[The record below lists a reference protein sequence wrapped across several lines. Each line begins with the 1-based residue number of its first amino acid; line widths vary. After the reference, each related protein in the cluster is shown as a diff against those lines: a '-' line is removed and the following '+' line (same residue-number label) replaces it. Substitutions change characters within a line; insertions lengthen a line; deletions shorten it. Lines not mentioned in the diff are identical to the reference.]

1 MKSIF
6 LKAVLLTC
14 FILPVWTH
22 ENASAEMTW
31 PAKCATFG
39 EIKPN
44 QNPSFQHI
52 NCLLTN
58 AALQA
63 NIPPE
68 VVKAVAAQES
78 SWRQFEGGKPLITSD
93 GGIGIMQI
101 TNQSGYDQQK
111 LKNDITYNIQAGV
124 DILSRNYQRTDLPK
138 IKAAGPEVI
147 ENWYFSVMA
156 YNGTK
161 PVNSP
166 LYQDPANGT
175 INTNAYQEKV
185 FARLVNDS
193 FLENIILGQYPFS
206 RADFVYSTN
215 STANIVFKKLEYT
228 LTDEM
233 HASMSLFQTGNKV
246 VTLAAAN
253 LRSAPYTD
261 DSTILKMLS
270 KNTTLIINGNFVYDS
285 KSTGN
290 QFVWYPVKTED
301 QKLAGYISSA
311 YIKKKLESPVVIPV
325 DDNDASVSGK
335 ASANAIVKVMNGT
348 TLIRS
353 TTATSTG
360 SFKASIPVQ
369 KAGTKLTISYKD
381 KLNAQGPSVTITVAD
396 KTAPAAPTV
405 NSVTNKSSVLSGKTE
420 ANATVTV
427 TIAGK
432 AYSQKAD
439 VNGLFKVLI
448 PVQNAGVTILV
459 SAKDSA
465 GNISTV
471 RTVPVVKA
479 APNMPSVNTVN
490 NKAVSVTGKT
500 EAYVTVTVVI
510 AGKTYTVKADQYG
523 NYNVKIPVQN
533 TGTTLSVT
541 AKDSSGRVSAPRS
554 ATVIRVAPNMPTVNP
569 VRTTTTAV
577 TGKTEKNVA
586 VLIQIG
592 TKTYTTTANAYG
604 DYKLTILAQRAG
616 TKVSVYAKDASGK
629 VSATRTV
636 TVY

>member
-1 MKSIF
+1 MKSIL

-14 FILPVWTH
+14 LIFPVWVH

-31 PAKCATFG
+31 PAKCASFG
-39 EIKPN
+39 GVEAN

-78 SWRQFEGGKPLITSD
+78 GWRQFDGGKPLITSD

-101 TNQSGYDQQK
+101 TNQSSYDEQR
-111 LKNDITYNIQAGV
+111 LKDDITYNIQAGV
-124 DILSRNYQRTDLPK
+124 DILSSNYQRTDLPK

-166 LYQDPANGT
+166 LVQKDGSRNAD
-175 INTNAYQEKV
+175 AYQAVV
-185 FARLVNDS
+185 FTKIEQDS
-193 FLENIILGQYPFS
+193 FLGNIKLGQYPFS
-206 RADFVYSTN
+206 TTDFVYSPN
-215 STANIVFKKLEYT
+215 SAENILFNKLQYT
-228 LTDEM
+228 LTDQM

-246 VTLAAAN
+246 VVTIDGAK
-253 LRSAPYTD
+253 LRSQPTTT
-261 DSTILKMLS
+261 STSLKELA
-270 KNTTLIINGNFVYDS
+270 KNTTLIINGDFKYDQDIS
-285 KSTGN
+285 KEN

-301 QKLAGYISSA
+301 QKLVGYIPSA
-311 YIKKKLESPVVIPV
+311 YIIKKLESPVVSPV
-325 DDNDASVSGK
+325 DDNDAAVSGK
-335 ASANAIVKVMNGT
+335 APANAIVKIMNGT
-348 TLIRS
+348 TLIGS
-353 TTATSTG
+353 TPANTTG
-360 SFKASIPVQ
+360 SFKAPIPVQ
-369 KAGTKLTISYKD
+369 KAGTKLTITYKD
-381 KLNAQGPSVTITVAD
+381 KLNALSPSVTITVAD
-396 KTAPAAPTV
+396 KTAPTAPTV
-405 NSVTNKSSVLSGKTE
+405 NSVTNKSAEISGKTE

-439 VNGLFKVLI
+439 GNGMFKLLI
-448 PVQNAGVTILV
+448 PVQNAGVTISV

-465 GNISTV
+465 GNIGTV
-471 RTVPVVKA
+471 RTVTVVKA

-500 EAYVTVTVVI
+500 EANATVSVVI
-510 AGKTYTVKADQYG
+510 AGKTYTAKADQYG

-533 TGTTLSVT
+533 TGTALSVT
-541 AKDSSGRVSAPRS
+541 AKDSAGRVSAPRS
-554 ATVIRVAPNMPTVNP
+554 TAVIRVAPNMPTVNS
-569 VRTTTTAV
+569 VRYYSTAV
-577 TGKTEKNVA
+577 TGKTEKNVT
-586 VLIQIG
+586 VVIKIG
-592 TKTYTTTANAYG
+592 TKTYSTKANTYG
-604 DYKLTILAQRAG
+604 DYKLTISKQRAG
-616 TKVSVYAKDASGK
+616 TKLYVYAKDAYGK